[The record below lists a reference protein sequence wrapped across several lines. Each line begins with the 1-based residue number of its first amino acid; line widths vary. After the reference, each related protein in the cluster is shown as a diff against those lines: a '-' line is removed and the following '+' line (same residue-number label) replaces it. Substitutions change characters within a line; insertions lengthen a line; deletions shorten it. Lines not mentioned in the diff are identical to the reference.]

1 MRAVKWPKSDSIGCL
16 GSGDQTTFAL
26 PFFEALFYTG
36 VVIIDEEFGAVPR
49 SAGDVLGVLLDDVTC
64 SEVDANRYAAR
75 QAQRVVEAVQFARR
89 HPEIYTIDADV
100 QLAERA
106 VVLELSL
113 RLRISQERVREV
125 CVVAETAARDLP
137 LLWQRARD
145 GFASMHNVG
154 VIVTAAGPLASAVG
168 APREVRDAEAA
179 ALSRLDAAA
188 HEWVLTCSSAV
199 LRQRAKKLVDR
210 ITGDTAA
217 RRHTRAMADRH
228 VGRSPAGDGMSWV
241 TALLPTHE
249 AVAVMRRLTA
259 TAKHTRK
266 VERDGRTRDQ
276 IRADLFSAWLRGVG
290 TPTAVQTK
298 VFVTVPV
305 QLLAGDPVPVE
316 SASIVGGD
324 TIDPLTAKQLF
335 LDARGFRRVITD
347 PVKGVVVDMDRRTY
361 RPTRAQR
368 DWLALHHGTCSR
380 DGCTRLAVDAD
391 LDHDRPWARGG
402 TTDLTQLRPLCPR
415 DHTIRHRTRVRYR
428 TRPDRSVQVISP
440 TGYTSSA
447 PPPF

>member
-1 MRAVKWPKSDSIGCL
+1 MVINEEL
-16 GSGDQTTFAL
+16 G
-26 PFFEALFYTG
+26 
-36 VVIIDEEFGAVPR
+36 VIPQ

-64 SEVDANRYAAR
+64 SEVDANRSAAR
-75 QAQRVVEAVQFARR
+75 QAQRVVEAVEFARR

-100 QLAERA
+100 QMAERA

-113 RLRISQERVREV
+113 RLRISQERVREL
-125 CVVAETAARDLP
+125 CSTAETAARDLP

-145 GFASMHNVG
+145 GFASMHSVG
-154 VIVTAAGPLASAVG
+154 AIVTAAGPLASPVG
-168 APREVRDAEAA
+168 APREVRDAAAA
-179 ALSRLDAAA
+179 ALARLDRAA

-217 RRHTRAMADRH
+217 RRHARAMADRH
-228 VGRSPAGDGMSWV
+228 VSVSPAGYGMSWL

-249 AVAVMRRLTA
+249 AVAAMRRLSA

-266 VERDGRTRDQ
+266 DTREGRTRDQ

-290 TPTAVQTK
+290 TATAVQTK

-324 TIDPLTAKQLF
+324 SIDPLTAKQLF

-368 DWLALHHGTCSR
+368 DWLTLHHGTCSR

-415 DHTIRHRTRVRYR
+415 DPIIRHRTRVRYR

-440 TGYTSSA
+440 TGYASSA